1 MPDRNVDDLC
11 PVVRLRL
18 EKLQA
23 AAAHE
28 QIGFE
33 VIFTLRTEAEQL
45 ALFAQ
50 GRKTV
55 DEVNRLRHDAVMPPI
70 TEEQNK
76 RPVTWELTSMH
87 MFGCA
92 FDVVLIKAR
101 EAVWTDCPEYGRLGE
116 LGESLGLTWG
126 GRWKVKD
133 LGHFQYTGGL
143 NVAELREGK
152 RPEA

>member
-11 PVVRLRL
+11 PAVRLRL

-50 GRKTV
+50 GRETV
-55 DEVNRLRHDAVMPPI
+55 DEVNRLRHDAGMPPI
-70 TEEQNK
+70 TDEQNK
-76 RPVTWELTSMH
+76 KPVTWELTSMH

-92 FDVVLIKAR
+92 FDVVVIRDR
-101 EAVWTDCPEYGRLGE
+101 EAVWTDCPEYERLGV
-116 LGESLGLTWG
+116 LGESLGFTWG

-143 NVAELREGK
+143 SVAQLREGK
-152 RPEA
+152 RPTA